1 MHSKRIVV
9 QLLLFDSNS
18 NWLIHSLTFVM
29 MCRSLNFF
37 AQTDPPRYIR
47 PSIVIFILVP
57 KNTYSTFSEAQDLTT
72 NQVFFG
78 S

>member
-1 MHSKRIVV
+1 
-9 QLLLFDSNS
+9 
-18 NWLIHSLTFVM
+18 
-29 MCRSLNFF
+29 MCRSLNFL

-57 KNTYSTFSEAQDLTT
+57 KNTYLTFSEAQDLTT
-72 NQVFFG
+72 NQVVFG